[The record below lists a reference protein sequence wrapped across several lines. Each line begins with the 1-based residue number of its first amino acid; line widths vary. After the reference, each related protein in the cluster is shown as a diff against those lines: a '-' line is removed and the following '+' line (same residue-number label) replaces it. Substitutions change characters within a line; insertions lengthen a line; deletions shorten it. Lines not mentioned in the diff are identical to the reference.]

1 MKQSER
7 LGLGLLEVFQSITL
21 RAPLCTVCVCV
32 CVCVCMYVCVC
43 VGGVRV
49 CTCVCVWGGD
59 VCVCVCGGG

>member
-32 CVCVCMYVCVC
+32 GGGGE
-43 VGGVRV
+43 GGVEW
-49 CTCVCVWGGD
+49 CN
-59 VCVCVCGGG
+59 